1 MGKSNVKANLPLI
14 KDEKIVKNFE
24 EEIKNL

>member
-1 MGKSNVKANLPLI
+1 MGKLNVKVNLFFI